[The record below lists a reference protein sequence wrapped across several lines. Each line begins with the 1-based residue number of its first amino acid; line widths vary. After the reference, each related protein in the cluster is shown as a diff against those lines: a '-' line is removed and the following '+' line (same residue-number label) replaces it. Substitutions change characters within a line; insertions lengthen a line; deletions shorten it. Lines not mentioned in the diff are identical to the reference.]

1 MTTYS
6 GFIIGP
12 KLSRGEILALA
23 ELIPEPE
30 RFDWHHGTVQQRR
43 FVGRPIW
50 RPSGDKVVRSEQSW
64 FLWIEKEEGDG
75 YDFTKLP
82 MPEHLP
88 IVVSL
93 STGCRLTLWDGFH
106 RVALS
111 IVNNIDP
118 LHVRVGIE
126 RY

>member
-12 KLSRGEILALA
+12 KLKRVEVLALA
-23 ELIPEPE
+23 PQVPEPDH
-30 RFDWHHGTVQQRR
+30 FDWHYGTVQQRR

-50 RPSGDKVVRSEQSW
+50 RASGEKVIRSESSW
-64 FLWIEKEEGDG
+64 FVWIESEEKDG

-82 MPEHLP
+82 MPERLP
-88 IVVSL
+88 IIVSI
-93 STGCRLTLWDGFH
+93 STGGRLTMWDGFH

-118 LHVRVGIE
+118 LYVRVGIE
-126 RY
+126 K